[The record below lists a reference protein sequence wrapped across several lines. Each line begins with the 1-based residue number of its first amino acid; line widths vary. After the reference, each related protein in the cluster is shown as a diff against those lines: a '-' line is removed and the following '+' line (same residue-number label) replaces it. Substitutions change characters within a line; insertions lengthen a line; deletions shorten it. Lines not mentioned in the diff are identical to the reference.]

1 MQHSAYV
8 AQTVE
13 APLWAQR
20 DLIPVTLLRRH
31 VSIAEY
37 YCRRTSVQVW
47 PRLARRDLDLWNAN
61 KGCTGTH
68 ASIPKVH
75 DPTFNVAHMCT
86 VSVLPMGRLHHRAS
100 LCTCIKVGLCLL
112 PLSTFTAPVDF
123 PGTFLATSPPTW
135 PDLHY
140 MTGTPRRFRLRDFV
154 VRCPGVE
161 YTTCMRYVGSQR
173 LLITRNPPSPRP
185 PDTEVLGPASHLI
198 VVRG

>member
-1 MQHSAYV
+1 VQHSAYV

-47 PRLARRDLDLWNAN
+47 PRLARRDLDLWNAD
-61 KGCTGTH
+61 KGCNGTH
-68 ASIPKVH
+68 ASIPEVH

-86 VSVLPMGRLHHRAS
+86 VSVLPMGGS
-100 LCTCIKVGLCLL
+100 SCIKVGLCLL

-123 PGTFLATSPPTW
+123 PGTFSCHITSNSARLA
-135 PDLHY
+135 LHD
-140 MTGTPRRFRLRDFV
+140 GNAASL
-154 VRCPGVE
+154 
-161 YTTCMRYVGSQR
+161 
-173 LLITRNPPSPRP
+173 
-185 PDTEVLGPASHLI
+185 PAP
-198 VVRG
+198 